1 MGFFNA
7 LFTKKESLM
16 LSNKWEFFITT
27 VDDHVTGI
35 RVDIGAIQDE
45 KFDRLIHTW
54 FLRVHYTNC
63 YENGLPQPD
72 ETQRLNRI
80 EDWLDEKGKTFPI
93 WLVGVVTQ
101 QGWRDFVF
109 MSEEDFNWEK
119 TLDKLLA
126 GGPEISFSYRES
138 HNDKGNFYRQF
149 LYPTRYDWNWIHDS
163 RVCRGLQEQGDDL
176 TLPRVIDYYATLP
189 TEVAARDLAQDIAA
203 LPYGIT
209 LVSIRMN
216 DPQQGVMASF
226 ISTDAPQ
233 QWHMTEITCQLTDL
247 AEKHGG
253 SFDGWGAP
261 VVQA

>member
-1 MGFFNA
+1 
-7 LFTKKESLM
+7 
-16 LSNKWEFFITT
+16 FITT

-109 MSEEDFNWEK
+109 MSEEDLNWEK

-176 TLPRVIDYYATLP
+176 TLPRAIDYYATLP
-189 TEVAARDLAQDIAA
+189 TE
-203 LPYGIT
+203 
-209 LVSIRMN
+209 
-216 DPQQGVMASF
+216 
-226 ISTDAPQ
+226 
-233 QWHMTEITCQLTDL
+233 
-247 AEKHGG
+247 
-253 SFDGWGAP
+253 
-261 VVQA
+261 